1 MMGLVPA
8 RLAVNGLRASLLTLA
23 FLALT
28 GCAYK
33 YYEGPELSRSD
44 TAEIWTIA
52 FNRRSMGN
60 SMRVTAINSV
70 QLRRYAGKL
79 DPDVVLVLPGKYE
92 VKLTALKTVREIVF
106 VVTVGFEAKPG
117 YSYFFTTTGSL
128 NVSGPPE
135 TTVCAYEELQ
145 DDFKARRDWKGD
157 YTGPGEN
164 ARKLACSPVG
174 LQRQ

>member
-1 MMGLVPA
+1 M
-8 RLAVNGLRASLLTLA
+8 NGLRASLLTLA
-23 FLALT
+23 FLGLT

-33 YYEGPELSRSD
+33 YYEGAELSRSD
-44 TAEIWTIA
+44 TAEIRRIA
-52 FNRRSMGN
+52 YNRGSMGN
-60 SMRVTAINSV
+60 SMPVTAINSV
-70 QLRRYAGKL
+70 QLPRYASNE
-79 DPDVVLVLPGKYE
+79 VVLVLPGKYE
-92 VKLTALKTVREIVF
+92 VKLTRLKTVRFRGASGKRYTEEIVF

-117 YSYFFTTTGSL
+117 YSYYFTTAGSL

-164 ARKLACSPVG
+164 ARKLVCSPVARG
-174 LQRQ
+174 